1 LEFELLTSAGIVF
14 ALVVVGAI
22 FLFIARRIL
31 RLALRLAFVM
41 AIIFMLIAGAGV
53 GWWRGW
59 FGTETKSRT
68 PAGATNKRHVGA
80 NGSSR

>member
-1 LEFELLTSAGIVF
+1 MDSLTVVEIVL

-31 RLALRLAFVM
+31 RLALRLAFAM
-41 AIIFMLIAGAGV
+41 AIISVLAVGAGV

-59 FGTETKSRT
+59 FVTETKDRT
-68 PAGATNKRHVGA
+68 PAGATNKRHVPA
-80 NGSSR
+80 NRSPR